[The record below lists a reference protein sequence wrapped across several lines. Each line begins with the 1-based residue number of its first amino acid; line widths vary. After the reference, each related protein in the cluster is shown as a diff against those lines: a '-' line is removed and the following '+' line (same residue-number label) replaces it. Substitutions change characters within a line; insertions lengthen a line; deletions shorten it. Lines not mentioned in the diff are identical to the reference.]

1 MLIGRRTVDPLT
13 NTPFHAMIRGPKQT
27 NTEGMTTSQKLEKA
41 FLTKCFALINEVQGK
56 TKLPSQFNQ
65 NKRSAYNKQIKSIKQ
80 DKSALANV

>member
-1 MLIGRRTVDPLT
+1 
-13 NTPFHAMIRGPKQT
+13 
-27 NTEGMTTSQKLEKA
+27 MTTSQKLEKA

-65 NKRSAYNKQIKSIKQ
+65 NKRSAYHKQIKSIKQ

>member
-13 NTPFHAMIRGPKQT
+13 NHPIHAMIRGQT
-27 NTEGMTTSQKLEKA
+27 NKHKAMTTSQKLEKA
-41 FLTKCFALINEVQGK
+41 FLIQCFALINEVQGK

-65 NKRSAYNKQIKSIKQ
+65 NNKSAYNKQIKSIKQ

>member
-1 MLIGRRTVDPLT
+1 
-13 NTPFHAMIRGPKQT
+13 MIRGPKQT

-65 NKRSAYNKQIKSIKQ
+65 KNKSVFKKQIKSQKQ
-80 DKSALANV
+80 DQSAFASI

>member
-13 NTPFHAMIRGPKQT
+13 TTPFHAMIRGPKQT

-65 NKRSAYNKQIKSIKQ
+65 NKRSAYNKQIKSQKQ
-80 DKSALANV
+80 DQSAFASI